1 MIISIAWKGRRS
13 KDISARERKERGGRL
28 FLRAA
33 KRKGGETRRKRA
45 FRRGIEA
52 AMRVRTQYILID
64 VFPGGRWIT
73 TVSGIFIYIVAIS
86 RALVEP
92 PEVRRIIR
100 SSADVQRREGYES
113 SLDAQLSTSIFI
125 FRLINPESRHVP
137 PGAVPRTRPPFFL
150 RVGRPRLPWETA
162 KRSLLVAG

>member
-1 MIISIAWKGRRS
+1 
-13 KDISARERKERGGRL
+13 
-28 FLRAA
+28 
-33 KRKGGETRRKRA
+33 
-45 FRRGIEA
+45 
-52 AMRVRTQYILID
+52 MRVRTQYILID

-137 PGAVPRTRPPFFL
+137 PGGRATHATTIFPPSRPSATAVGNRETEFTPSSRVDKCTPSPNLSRLSRRRGWKRFARPP
-150 RVGRPRLPWETA
+150 RRRREREGGESVTERDKSGRRTL
-162 KRSLLVAG
+162 S